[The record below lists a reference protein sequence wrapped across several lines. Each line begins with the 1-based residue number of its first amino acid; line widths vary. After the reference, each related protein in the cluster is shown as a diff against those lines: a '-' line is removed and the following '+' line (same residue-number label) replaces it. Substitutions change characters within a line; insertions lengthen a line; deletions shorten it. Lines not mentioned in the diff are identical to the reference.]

1 MKKNGFINSPITKAA
16 IVMLA
21 YMICVILFFF
31 ATQGAL
37 QFGSPKPV
45 IEETRTD
52 QVLGEITR
60 DTFFEQ
66 YFTIPSDSISGIS
79 LSFATFGRE
88 IDDILL
94 ISIVDGKTGKILH
107 SEKLSTKVLKDG
119 SMRTIYF
126 SKYVADIRGK
136 ELSLKIASERGI
148 PGKAVA
154 PYRAITTGSTVGE
167 LAVNSIKVDGTLSFT
182 IYGRNLVPFTQYY
195 FGLSSLLGILLLAY
209 SIRSI
214 IRIRR
219 RKQVGIAILINYFK
233 KYAFLLNQLV
243 GRDFKTKYKR
253 SVLGVLWSLLNPLLM
268 MTVQYIV
275 FSRLFRFEI
284 QNYAVYL
291 LSGIVLFSFMSEA
304 TSLSMMSILQNAN
317 LINKV
322 FVPKF
327 IYPFSRVL
335 SSSVNFIFAFAS
347 LIIVILATG
356 LSFSLNYFFLLYGLL
371 CLILFIV
378 GLSLIL
384 STMMV
389 FFHDTQFLYNIILQI
404 WLYLTPLFY
413 PEEILPDFVLQLEQF
428 NPMYHFVKFA
438 RTIILQGVLPDA
450 KSWLYCGIFAV
461 ASFLFGI
468 LIFNRKQNKFVLYI

>member
-1 MKKNGFINSPITKAA
+1 MKKNGFINSPITKTA

-21 YMICVILFFF
+21 YVLIVALFFF
-31 ATQGAL
+31 ATRGAL
-37 QFGSPKPV
+37 QFGSAKPV

-52 QVLGEITR
+52 QALGEITR
-60 DTFFEQ
+60 NTFYEQ
-66 YFTIPSDSISGIS
+66 YFTVPSDAISGIS
-79 LSFATFGRE
+79 LSFTTFGRE

-126 SKYVADIRGK
+126 SKYVVDIRGK

-154 PYRAITTGSTVGE
+154 PFRAIATGSTIGE
-167 LAVNSIKVDGTLSFT
+167 LTLNSIKVDGTLSFT

-195 FGLSSLLGILLLAY
+195 FGLSSLLGILLLVY
-209 SIRSI
+209 SIRSDM
-214 IRIRR
+214 RIRR
-219 RKQVGIAILINYFK
+219 GKQVGIVILINYFN
-233 KYAFLLNQLV
+233 KYAFLLTQLV

-253 SVLGVLWSLLNPLLM
+253 SILGVLWSLLNPLLM

-291 LSGIVLFSFMSEA
+291 LSGIVLFGFMSEA

-335 SSSVNFIFAFAS
+335 SSSVNFIFAFVS
-347 LIIVILATG
+347 LIIVVLVTG

-371 CLILFIV
+371 CLILFLI

-389 FFHDTQFLYNIILQI
+389 FFHDTQFLYSIFLQI
-404 WLYLTPLFY
+404 WFYLTPIFY

-428 NPMYHFVKFA
+428 NPMYQFVKFA
-438 RTIILQGVLPDA
+438 RTIILQGALPDA
-450 KSWLYCGIFAV
+450 KSWLYCGVFAIIT
-461 ASFLFGI
+461 LLIGI
-468 LIFNRKQNKFVLYI
+468 LIFNKKQNKFVLYI